1 MPWDW
6 TNTAASTTR
15 RHDIFR
21 TRGLDCQAQPEAG
34 RAADARMAHGTRTL
48 QAHRARNHR
57 CLPEKTQSR
66 ICDAALGAMRRRRRP
81 RGQGAR
87 CAPEHCVD
95 DPLDDHL
102 SDLLGRVKPF
112 GQTARLA
119 AGDVEEHGGAVGGLH
134 ERRHRRIGR
143 RRVQLHIVSHAPS
156 SLVTRWRKWAET
168 LQVWGPLVRCQS
180 TSAF

>member
-1 MPWDW
+1 M
-6 TNTAASTTR
+6 
-15 RHDIFR
+15 
-21 TRGLDCQAQPEAG
+21 
-34 RAADARMAHGTRTL
+34 
-48 QAHRARNHR
+48 
-57 CLPEKTQSR
+57 PEKTQSR

-119 AGDVEEHGGAVGGLH
+119 AGDVEEHGGAVGRALVDG
-134 ERRHRRIGR
+134 EAPPK
-143 RRVQLHIVSHAPS
+143 HAKVP
-156 SLVTRWRKWAET
+156 
-168 LQVWGPLVRCQS
+168 
-180 TSAF
+180 